1 MVPTELDPGTNLPH
15 SCHSP
20 PSAVHGSIINKDMH
34 IDEDLENRRVLET
47 ATRSKLQGRLE
58 VRHELDIA
66 V

>member
-15 SCHSP
+15 SRHSP

-34 IDEDLENRRVLET
+34 IDEDMEKCRALET
-47 ATRSKLQGRLE
+47 AYRRKLQGWLE